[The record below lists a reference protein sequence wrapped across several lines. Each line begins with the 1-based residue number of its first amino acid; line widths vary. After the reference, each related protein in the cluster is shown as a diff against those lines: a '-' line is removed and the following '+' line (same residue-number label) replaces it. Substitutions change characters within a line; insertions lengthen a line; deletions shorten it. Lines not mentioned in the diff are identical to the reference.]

1 MKNEDLNRIIEFAK
15 GFDKNIQASKQL
27 KNYKKLLGFVN
38 SIGVTIDVFDAE
50 RLLRKSQ
57 EISFMTDV
65 LSNMNSES
73 LVMDENLVSLLS
85 IKSNNESMKI
95 PKSKPRQVYTR
106 RFKDK
111 QDMDLTALYLDEI
124 NYPLLTAEEE
134 QELSKR
140 KENGDQEAF
149 QEMVTRNLKL
159 VVSVARFYNNR
170 GLDFGDL
177 VQEGNIGLIKAVE
190 KYDYTKG
197 YKFSTYAMW
206 WIRQAITRALADKSR
221 NIRIPVHVMES
232 VKKIKRVVNEY
243 VKLYGYEPT
252 PEELSDILDMPIE
265 DIEKY
270 SEYLNDTVSLDTPI
284 KTNDGDE
291 DSYIGDFLADPT
303 TGRDLTEEKIY
314 LKEFMDAFD
323 NKSPLTEREKYVLK
337 KRCGVLNGRQYTLEE
352 LGQELGLT
360 RERVRQIEN
369 KAIRKA
375 GRSRELKQFNC

>member
-15 GFDKNIQASKQL
+15 GFDNNIQASKQL

-50 RLLRKSQ
+50 KLLRKSQ
-57 EISFMTDV
+57 EISFMTDI

-85 IKSNNESMKI
+85 IKANNETMKT

-111 QDMDLTALYLDEI
+111 QDMDLTGLYLDEI

-177 VQEGNIGLIKAVE
+177 VQEGNLGLIKAVE

-252 PEELSDILDMPIE
+252 NEEISDILDMPIE

-337 KRCGVLNGRQYTLEE
+337 KRFGVLNGRQYTLEE